1 MRNKMASKSTLLVA
15 AEMALGMMEAWWN
28 GDTVDPRDW
37 EFVHDTLAGAIVVAG
52 GELPPEDG
60 N

>member
-1 MRNKMASKSTLLVA
+1 MRSQLASKPTLLVA

-28 GDTVDPRDW
+28 GDTVDPKDW
-37 EFVHDTLAGAIVVAG
+37 EFVHDTLAGAVVANG
-52 GELPPEDG
+52 GELPPEGD